1 MKPVK
6 LLEGQDKE
14 KTLTYDLQFMPS
26 GTTLDSKVRCKKCG
40 KEFVFKDSTAL
51 ELFDIVGSYEIV
63 KCKYYPECDG
73 LRQDFE
79 VIYDWFIKK
88 IESFNVIIWRY

>member
-1 MKPVK
+1 MKPEK

-40 KEFVFKDSTAL
+40 KEFLYKESTVV
-51 ELFDIVGSYEIV
+51 ELFDVVGSYEMV

-79 VIYDWFIKK
+79 VIQ
-88 IESFNVIIWRY
+88 

>member
-1 MKPVK
+1 MYQPRI
-6 LLEGQDKE
+6 LDEEE
-14 KTLTYDLQFMPS
+14 KQHELNYDLDFLPS

-40 KEFVFKDSTAL
+40 KEFLYKESTVV
-51 ELFDIVGSYEIV
+51 ELFDVVGSYEMV

-79 VIYDWFIKK
+79 K
-88 IESFNVIIWRY
+88 IQ

>member
-1 MKPVK
+1 MHEPRI
-6 LLEGQDKE
+6 LNEEE
-14 KTLTYDLQFMPS
+14 KQHELIYDLEFLTP

-40 KEFVFKDSTAL
+40 KEFLYKDSTVV
-51 ELFDIVGSYEIV
+51 ELFDVVGHYEMV

-79 VIYDWFIKK
+79 
-88 IESFNVIIWRY
+88 IIQ